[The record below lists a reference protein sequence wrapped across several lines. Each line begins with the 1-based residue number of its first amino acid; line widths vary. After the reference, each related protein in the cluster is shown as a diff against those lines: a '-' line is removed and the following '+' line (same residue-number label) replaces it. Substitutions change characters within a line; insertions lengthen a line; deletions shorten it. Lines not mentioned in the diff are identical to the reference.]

1 MKGRSKGIQIEGDQ
15 RQLRQI
21 EKKLK
26 GMKSEMPK
34 VLSRAANRT
43 AVGARL
49 ALNKKMRQTY
59 TVKSG
64 KLKQNMAIKRATYSS
79 PVAKITLIGKPQA
92 ASYFKYTKGGQ
103 GGAKLQIR
111 RDRPLKA
118 IGSSTGR
125 KAFVAQMPSGHV
137 GIYQRRKGEYMDKSP
152 RLSKP
157 NINKKTQHTE
167 KLRQFFGP
175 SSAKMAE
182 IVFGG
187 KKAYS
192 AALEEETQKLFQ
204 KNLDAQIRYVLSKK

>member
-1 MKGRSKGIQIEGDQ
+1 MGPRGKPAGRGG
-15 RQLRQI
+15 
-21 EKKLK
+21 
-26 GMKSEMPK
+26 
-34 VLSRAANRT
+34 
-43 AVGARL
+43 RL

-59 TVKSG
+59 TIKSG
-64 KLKQNMAIKRATYSS
+64 KLKQNMTIKRATYSS

-92 ASYFKYTKGGQ
+92 SSYFKYTKGGQ

-125 KAFVAQMPSGHV
+125 KVFVAQMSSGHV
-137 GIYQRRKGEYMDKSP
+137 GIYQRRKGEYMEKSP
-152 RLSKP
+152 RLSEP

-192 AALEEETQKLFQ
+192 AALEQETQKIFQ